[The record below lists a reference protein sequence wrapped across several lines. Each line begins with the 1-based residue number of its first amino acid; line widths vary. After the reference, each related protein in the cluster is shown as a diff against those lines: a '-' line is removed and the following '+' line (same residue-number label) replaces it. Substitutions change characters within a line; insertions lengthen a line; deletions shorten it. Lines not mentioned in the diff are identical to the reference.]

1 MMSMTERA
9 IMDASNDTEDRVCTE
24 HIVSAVRKLN
34 LTIDEAFDLLSISA
48 EVREAIRGDVEK
60 RLSA

>member
-9 IMDASNDTEDRVCTE
+9 IMDASNDTEDRVSTNYV
-24 HIVSAVRKLN
+24 VSVVRKLN
-34 LTIDEAFDLLSISA
+34 LTIDEAFDALSVPA

>member
-9 IMDASNDTEDRVCTE
+9 IMDASNDTEDRVSTE
-24 HIVSAVRKLN
+24 HVVSAVRKLN

>member
-9 IMDASNDTEDRVCTE
+9 IMDASNDTEDRVSTNYV
-24 HIVSAVRKLN
+24 VSVVRKLN
-34 LTIDEAFDLLSISA
+34 LTIDEAFDALSVPA
-48 EVREAIRGDVEK
+48 EVRKAIREDVEK